1 MRNEK
6 RNIKKPTIYVYII
19 IYICIKIRNYTTRKY
34 CRLSL
39 IKQTYDGYINYS
51 RRSDKKPS
59 AAHRRENKY
68 SDSSLQRGGEK
79 NERSQSLNLNNGTTT
94 FNIERHLTELTD
106 YSIPPS
112 FDGRAPIMIF
122 VYFAFRSR
130 FRLSAMEP
138 N

>member
-6 RNIKKPTIYVYII
+6 CNIQKPTMYVYII

-51 RRSDKKPS
+51 RRSEKKPS

-68 SDSSLQRGGEK
+68 SDSSLQQGGEK
-79 NERSQSLNLNNGTTT
+79 MK
-94 FNIERHLTELTD
+94 
-106 YSIPPS
+106 
-112 FDGRAPIMIF
+112 GR
-122 VYFAFRSR
+122 
-130 FRLSAMEP
+130 RL
-138 N
+138 